1 MDKRRYLII
10 ILSLTLLLVL
20 YLISVSKGTHQAGSA
35 NQIGSAD
42 QSDSSLQKGEVD
54 PQQFLPYYNQP
65 ELQTSQKLRDYKNY
79 PYLQEIFEEIRI
91 YDKSLL
97 VDDFPEN
104 FYEKVVLNYYISE
117 ITNNEELL
125 EYLFMENTPQHRD
138 YLAVDDDEK
147 FFDSGSVK
155 RIVIKQVE
163 AFIDIEEINQEFD
176 ILSDQVHINFPGY
189 KTVED
194 IATWLKMPKELGG
207 HERYKN
213 MTLIHKKYQ
222 SLLDEQPLSELKA
235 LTKQLKTTK
244 KMMIKINNL
253 REQAGLLAIE

>member
-1 MDKRRYLII
+1 M
-10 ILSLTLLLVL
+10 L

-35 NQIGSAD
+35 DQIGSAD

-104 FYEKVVLNYYISE
+104 FYEKVVLNYYISK

-189 KTVED
+189 KTKEEL
-194 IATWLKMPKELGG
+194 LKEMGISEYVLVKVKFFYSSYLSPVQYDDG
-207 HERYKN
+207 ERLDYFVLRKDPNQIKN
-213 MTLIHKKYQ
+213 MLQKRR
-222 SLLDEQPLSELKA
+222 DFV
-235 LTKQLKTTK
+235 
-244 KMMIKINNL
+244 
-253 REQAGLLAIE
+253 